1 MRLLRDSFSDN
12 CTLGTLSIG
21 NQIFQTLED
30 VVRDGP
36 KIPGK
41 TAIPAGSYKV
51 IINWS
56 SRFQKHMPL
65 LLDVPGFDGIR
76 IHSGNTAAD
85 TEGCILLGLA
95 RGEDSVL
102 NSRKA
107 LDIFMPLLQ
116 DAISCGNNF
125 IEVS

>member
-1 MRLLRDSFSDN
+1 
-12 CTLGTLSIG
+12 
-21 NQIFQTLED
+21 
-30 VVRDGP
+30 
-36 KIPGK
+36 
-41 TAIPAGSYKV
+41 
-51 IINWS
+51 
-56 SRFQKHMPL
+56 MPL